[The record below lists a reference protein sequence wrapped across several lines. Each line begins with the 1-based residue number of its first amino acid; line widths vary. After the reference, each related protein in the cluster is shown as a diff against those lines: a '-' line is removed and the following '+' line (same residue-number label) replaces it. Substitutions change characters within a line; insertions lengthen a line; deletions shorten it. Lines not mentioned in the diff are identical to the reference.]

1 MHYNIS
7 TVGLC
12 AAKVAVRN
20 TVRLLSYTKEGKHL
34 GVVDVYT
41 KIPYD
46 LSGSI
51 SKNRFRQELC
61 WGISKMFD
69 LFDKEDFCVVFD
81 YKCDIEIHFNDSIE
95 FYQIKTHKI
104 QSPYKFSN
112 LKRHKDGPSIIAKLF
127 VLKDT
132 SSPDVPIRCAI
143 VSNAFLQIGKVAISD
158 KESFSFEELDEKSQ
172 SAVKAALTEELVR
185 ENVDLSNLYY
195 IYTPMNLFAP
205 QNDIIGKI
213 TGSFERIK
221 GCEPVKPNALYRLIV
236 DTVTEKAC
244 YELSSQDY
252 SELIRCKGITKAE
265 LNTMLDHHMEKTD
278 NSVSLVQDYIERKQ
292 VTIGEKRKLKQSLA
306 KIVEAECK
314 SLELQTK
321 QQTLF
326 EYMDTISTDVSFEEM
341 AETLLSRYSTTFPI
355 EYSQTDRY
363 VFILL
368 VIKRW
373 ECGLNE

>member
-20 TVRLLSYTKEGKHL
+20 TVRLLSYTKGGKHL

-244 YELSSQDY
+244 YELSSQDSAVY
-252 SELIRCKGITKAE
+252 NYLLYFVDQDYQNGSQFASFQHLGEYLDYKENVLYYHFGAFDDDYYMLVQEQDILLAE
-265 LNTMLDHHMEKTD
+265 GRRLENEHKMTCMMLDKIYANIH
-278 NSVSLVQDYIERKQ
+278 
-292 VTIGEKRKLKQSLA
+292 KR
-306 KIVEAECK
+306 
-314 SLELQTK
+314 
-321 QQTLF
+321 
-326 EYMDTISTDVSFEEM
+326 
-341 AETLLSRYSTTFPI
+341 
-355 EYSQTDRY
+355 
-363 VFILL
+363 
-368 VIKRW
+368 
-373 ECGLNE
+373 